1 MQSTSIRISVHAF
14 DPILR
19 AGVVS
24 QLRPRREVRIA
35 AEDDSEPPQVALVVA
50 DTVDEETLQLLK
62 QMQRHQDGPRTVLV
76 ASGLDDRDL
85 ISSVEAGVVG
95 VLRRHE
101 ATADRLV
108 AVITGAAQNEGSVP
122 PDLLGRLLEQVGAV
136 QRGMLSPKGLSFTG
150 LADREIEVL
159 RLVAD
164 GCDTHEIAQRLA
176 YSERTVKN
184 VLHEVTARLQ
194 LRNRSHAVA
203 YALRQGLI

>member
-1 MQSTSIRISVHAF
+1 MKSTAVRVLIHAF
-14 DPILR
+14 DPILK

-24 QLRPRREVRIA
+24 QLRPRPEVRMTTDTD
-35 AEDDSEPPQVALVVA
+35 ERPQVSMVVTDAL
-50 DTVDEETLQLLK
+50 DDETVHLLH
-62 QMQRHQDGPRTVLV
+62 RLHREADGPRTVLV
-76 ASGLDDRDL
+76 ASGLDDSDL
-85 ISSVEAGVVG
+85 IRAVEAGVVG

-108 AVITGAAQNEGSVP
+108 EAITGAARNEGSVP
-122 PDLLGRLLEQVGAV
+122 PDLLGRLLDQVGAV
-136 QRGMLSPKGLSFTG
+136 QRGMLGPKGLSFSG
-150 LADREIEVL
+150 LAEREAEVL

-164 GCDTHEIAQRLA
+164 GCDTHEIATRLC

-184 VLHEVTARLQ
+184 VLHDITSRLN